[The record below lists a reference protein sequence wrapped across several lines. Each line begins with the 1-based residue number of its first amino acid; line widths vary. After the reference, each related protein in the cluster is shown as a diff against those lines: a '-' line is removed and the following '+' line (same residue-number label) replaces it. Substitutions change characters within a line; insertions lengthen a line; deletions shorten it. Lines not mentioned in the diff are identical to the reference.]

1 MGRLCRFFFL
11 GVLAMAMV
19 YSIRPGF
26 TQTTRQMVERSGG
39 TVEVFIEGQG
49 PRVVMIPSPGRGA
62 EDFADLAGQVSA
74 AGYRVVRPQPRG
86 IGGSRGTLEGITL
99 REIAADVVSVIET
112 LPGQPAFVVGHAFG
126 NRVARMLAGDRPER
140 VRAVILLAAGGE
152 SAHGPSHPISLV
164 PPFRPCPAGSRAPGT
179 RPPCLLRT
187 G

>member
-62 EDFADLAGQVSA
+62 EDFADLAGRVSA
-74 AGYRVVRPQPRG
+74 AGYRVVGPQPRG

-99 REIAADVVSVIET
+99 REIAADVASVIET
-112 LPGQPAFVVGHAFG
+112 LQGQPAFVVGHAFG
-126 NRVARMLAGDRPER
+126 NRGPACWPAIGRNWSGRSSSWPRGGKRPWSQSSGIR
-140 VRAVILLAAGGE
+140 
-152 SAHGPSHPISLV
+152 
-164 PPFRPCPAGSRAPGT
+164 
-179 RPPCLLRT
+179 
-187 G
+187 